1 MLVFGVCGHQG
12 WNQEIKMVEARIQAY
27 WVWLT
32 LLIIAIAVVFFV
44 SSVIMP
50 FVAGM
55 AIAYFLDPLVDKLE
69 SIGLSRINSTICVIC
84 SFFIVSEL
92 TTQFKEILSL
102 QTNQIKS
109 FFQKGIVS
117 FNERFHLR
125 QILDG
130 FFWDQNC

>member
-1 MLVFGVCGHQG
+1 
-12 WNQEIKMVEARIQAY
+12 MVEARIQAY

-44 SSVIMP
+44 SSIIMP

-84 SFFIVSEL
+84 SFFIVVIL
-92 TTQFKEILSL
+92 ILILIFPLLQNQFIGFVDKIPSLIQNFQAWLAPYKEVLVSRITSDKL
-102 QTNQIKS
+102 QAIR
-109 FFQKGIVS
+109 
-117 FNERFHLR
+117 RF
-125 QILDG
+125 D
-130 FFWDQNC
+130 